1 VDESISRVCALAN
14 AGHLSRGECAGRRR
28 TQACGGYVRQRTY
41 NARHVSVAYVEL
53 VEDRSVQVHPGGHAI
68 YPTAQA
74 VAELQAGGL
83 HVARAF
89 HPVEARCARW
99 LRRARDRLRVD
110 EFELTH
116 EALAQKLDVPRVG
129 VTLAAG
135 NLQRSGCITYSRD
148 RIRILD
154 SQRLAAAAC
163 ECYRVADR
171 NDPCHESTERPLLT
185 ENH

>member
-1 VDESISRVCALAN
+1 MNERSCRVCALAN
-14 AGHLSRGECAGRRR
+14 AGHLSRVGCAGRRR
-28 TQACGGYVRQRTY
+28 AQAFGRYVRQRTY

-89 HPVEARCARW
+89 HPVEARCAPW
-99 LRRARDRLRVD
+99 LLMARDRLRVD

-116 EALAQKLDVPRVG
+116 EALAQKLGVRRVG
-129 VTLAAG
+129 ITVAAG
-135 NLQRSGCITYSRD
+135 NLQRSGCITYSRG

-163 ECYRVADR
+163 ECYRVADS
-171 NDPCHESTERPLLT
+171 NDAGYRSTEPSAP
-185 ENH
+185 H